1 MSVNDPVANLKG
13 VVLPSVH
20 SSLPENLPG
29 RFGEHKFAS
38 WIAGAADDVTSLWFN
53 VNHLYGV
60 GEIDALISHPS
71 VGFVVVEVKGHSIK
85 QVAGYSADGRKVA
98 FGEVSRKNP
107 ALQAHEQAQKLKGW
121 FGPQRPGRRPPWVHS
136 LALWPNIARADWVS
150 RFGPESAASRDSEF
164 MVFTED
170 LVSFADFIQRV
181 NLIIRNPRFGVTP
194 PSRVFDIDEES
205 LDHFVG
211 LLSQGGDF
219 ELPVGPTATAVASA
233 FKFSS
238 SAAKEK
244 SLPEHWRAKRLVVEG
259 PAGSG
264 KTQTLLRIGLEH
276 LAEGRR
282 VLFACYNKTLAA
294 EVRRELTGKTVGSLD
309 SEFLAFD
316 YYELAKFLQP
326 SLRVP
331 YRTANAADGD
341 SFGEYLSAVSETTRV
356 DQLDE
361 FDVVLVDETQDIT
374 DEQWKLVQSVCGKE
388 TYIAIALGSRQ
399 ELYREGPSEAVLRWA
414 EKAESSKLKRRFRD
428 AAQGFYVGQAFAH
441 MNFDSGKLDPTESIL
456 WMEKQRATKQ
466 VSSAKA
472 DQLDFGGDD
481 FVGSVIKVSDA
492 PTVQED
498 VRRLIGKMARHKEPV
513 NALIVVGGKKS
524 PPYRWAVEQLEALDL
539 KYFDLVQT
547 ENRRVS
553 PPRSAIRISTAHS
566 ARGLEADYVLVLD
579 FNRICEWIGL
589 GHRLSYIA
597 LSRARIETV
606 VSRASGAGPYLM
618 ALSEI
623 VAAYSRNS

>member
-1 MSVNDPVANLKG
+1 MSLNWPVANQKG
-13 VVLPSVH
+13 VVLPNIH

-38 WIAGAADDVTSLWFN
+38 WIAGVADDATSLWFN

-71 VGFVVVEVKGHSIK
+71 VGFVVVEVKGHSIA

-121 FGPQRPGRRPPWVHS
+121 FGPQRAGMRPPWVHS
-136 LALWPNIARADWVS
+136 LALWPNIERADWIS
-150 RFGPESAASRDSEF
+150 RFGSESAASRDSEF
-164 MVFTED
+164 MVFADD

-194 PSRVFDIDEES
+194 PSKVFHIDQES

-211 LLSQGGDF
+211 LLSEGGDF
-219 ELPVGPTATAVASA
+219 ELPVGPTTNAVASA
-233 FKFSS
+233 FRFSS
-238 SAAKEK
+238 TTAKEK

-282 VLFACYNKTLAA
+282 VLFACFNKTLAA
-294 EVRRELTGKTVGSLD
+294 EVRRELAGKTVGSLD

-331 YRTANAADGD
+331 NRLAKSPEAD
-341 SFGEYLSAVSETTRV
+341 SYGEYLSAVSEATRV

-361 FDVVLVDETQDIT
+361 FDVVLVDESQDIT

-388 TYIAIALGSRQ
+388 SYIAIALGSRQ
-399 ELYREGPSEAVLRWA
+399 ELYSEGPSEAVLRWT
-414 EKAESSKLKRRFRD
+414 EKAERSKLKRRFRD

-441 MNFDSGKLDPTESIL
+441 MNFDSGNLDPTESIQ

-466 VSSAKA
+466 LSSAKA
-472 DQLDFGGDD
+472 DQLDFGGEDYL
-481 FVGSVIKVSDA
+481 GSVIKVSDA

-498 VRRLIGKMARHKEPV
+498 VRRLVGKMARHDDPV

-524 PPYRWAVEQLEALDL
+524 PPYRWAVEELNALDL
-539 KYFDLVQT
+539 KFFDLVQP

-579 FNRICEWIGL
+579 FDRICEWEIY

-606 VSRASGAGPYLM
+606 VSRASGPGPHLG
-618 ALSEI
+618 ALSKI
-623 VAAYSRNS
+623 ISAYSLNS